1 MKNIFI
7 LRCFCT
13 NIPSCSFCA
22 SMRVCGLPTIM
33 TNSGQLDTV
42 WSVFSIASTACT
54 DRCLFFFLW
63 SSARLDVGGGGG
75 VSASNLP
82 DFTTIITM

>member
-22 SMRVCGLPTIM
+22 SIRVCGLPTIM

-42 WSVFSIASTACT
+42 WPVSSIATTTCT
-54 DRCLFFFLW
+54 DRCLFVSYGHQLCW
-63 SSARLDVGGGGG
+63 TLVGGGG
-75 VSASNLP
+75 
-82 DFTTIITM
+82 